1 MCIVLKYARERWAIL
16 FIVSCLPLVCSGCGN
31 RMGSVEGSVTY
42 DGQPIEKGIINFE
55 SADGQVQRSG
65 AAIENGK
72 YRIANISPGKKI
84 VRIEGQRK
92 TGRKVQLKVP
102 RGVVAPSKPV
112 DEYLDI
118 VPAVYNKQSTLTAEV
133 ESGTNQLDYA
143 LEAK

>member
-1 MCIVLKYARERWAIL
+1 
-16 FIVSCLPLVCSGCGN
+16 
-31 RMGSVEGSVTY
+31 MGSVEGSVTY